1 MGARA
6 IDIGMD
12 ASIPEDLEDL
22 VTTRRTLSPAER
34 ELFGTPADSLGRY
47 SLLGKLGSGSMGVV
61 YRAYDPR
68 LQRPVAVK
76 ILYPSG
82 KQTAQLVSVGD
93 TRLLRE
99 AQAIARLSH
108 PNIVAV
114 HDVGVVG
121 DRVFLTMEFVEGAT
135 LREFCE
141 AAPRGWREVLPLLI
155 QAGRGLAAAHRGGVI
170 HRDIKPDNILV
181 GDDGR
186 VRVVDFSVA
195 RPQGSIAAET
205 LVASKFH
212 LTDTETNVLVGT
224 PAYMAPEQLRAA
236 PASARSDQFAFCV
249 TAYECLFGERPF
261 VGPTLRTLID
271 NVLAGPPTQP
281 PPFSQQIPRALYQ
294 CIARGLALDADE
306 RWPDMD
312 ILLAHLEALVVR
324 GRRRSSFALAASL
337 GAAAALTVGALAAHY
352 TGMSCTHPELAAHI
366 RAR

>member
-1 MGARA
+1 
-6 IDIGMD
+6 MD
-12 ASIPEDLEDL
+12 ASLPEDLEDL
-22 VTTRRTLSPAER
+22 CTTRRTLSTAER
-34 ELFGTPADSLGRY
+34 ELFGTLSDSLGRY
-47 SLLGKLGSGSMGVV
+47 SLLGRLGSGSMGVV

-76 ILYPSG
+76 VLYPTG
-82 KQTAQLVSVGD
+82 KPTAHQVSTGD
-93 TRLLRE
+93 ARLLRE

-114 HDVGVVG
+114 HDVGVAG
-121 DRVFLTMEFVEGAT
+121 DRVFLTMEFVEGPT
-135 LREFCE
+135 LRQYCD

-195 RPQGSIAAET
+195 RPQGSSGET
-205 LVASKFH
+205 LLGKFH

-224 PAYMAPEQLRAA
+224 PAYMAPEQLRAS
-236 PASARSDQFAFCV
+236 PACPRSDQFAFCV

-261 VGPTLRTLID
+261 AGPTLRTLID

-294 CIARGLALDADE
+294 CIARGLALDADD

-312 ILLAHLEALVVR
+312 TLLAHLEAILVR
-324 GRRRSSFALAASL
+324 GQRRSSLVLAASL
-337 GAAAALTVGALAAHY
+337 GAAAALTLGAAAAHY
-352 TGMSCTHPELAAHI
+352 TGSSCSHPELAAHI
-366 RAR
+366 GAR

>member
-1 MGARA
+1 MSTRA

-12 ASIPEDLEDL
+12 VALPEDLEDL
-22 VTTRRTLSPAER
+22 CTTRRTLSPAER
-34 ELFGTPADSLGRY
+34 ELFGTAADSFGRY

-76 ILYPSG
+76 ILYPTG
-82 KQTAQLVSVGD
+82 KQTAQLVSIGD

-121 DRVFLTMEFVEGAT
+121 DRVFLTMEFVEGPT
-135 LREFCE
+135 LRQFCD
-141 AAPRGWREVLPLLI
+141 APRSWREVLPLLI

-195 RPQGSIAAET
+195 RPQGSCAET
-205 LVASKFH
+205 LVGKFRM
-212 LTDTETNVLVGT
+212 TDTETNVLVGT

-236 PASARSDQFAFCV
+236 PACARSDQFAFCV

-261 VGPTLRTLID
+261 AGPTLRTLID

-281 PPFSQQIPRALYQ
+281 PPFTQQVPRALYQ
-294 CIARGLALDADE
+294 CLLRGLALDADD

-312 ILLAHLEALVVR
+312 ILVAQLENLAVR
-324 GRRRSSFALAASL
+324 GQRRSSLVLAASL
-337 GAAAALTVGALAAHY
+337 GAAAALTVGAVAAHFSG
-352 TGMSCTHPELAAHI
+352 TSCSHTELAAHI
-366 RAR
+366 SAR

>member
-1 MGARA
+1 
-6 IDIGMD
+6 MD
-12 ASIPEDLEDL
+12 ASLPEDIGDL
-22 VTTRRTLSPAER
+22 CTTRRTLSRAER
-34 ELFGTPADSLGRY
+34 ELFGTPADALGRY
-47 SLLGKLGSGSMGVV
+47 SLLDKLGSGAMGVV

-82 KQTAQLVSVGD
+82 EKTAQLVSVGD

-114 HDVGVVG
+114 HDVGVAG
-121 DRVFLTMEFVEGAT
+121 DRVFLTMEYVEGST
-135 LREFCE
+135 LRQYCD
-141 AAPRGWREVLPLLI
+141 AKARGWRDILPLLI
-155 QAGRGLAAAHRGGVI
+155 QAGRGIAAAHHGGVI

-195 RPQGSIAAET
+195 RPQGASAET
-205 LVASKFH
+205 LSGKVR

-224 PAYMAPEQLRAA
+224 PAYMSPEQLRAA
-236 PASARSDQFAFCV
+236 PADARGDQFAFCV
-249 TAYECLFGERPF
+249 TAYECLLGERPF

-271 NVLAGPPTQP
+271 NVLAGPPAQP
-281 PPFSQQIPRALYQ
+281 PPFSPQIPRALYQ
-294 CIARGLALDADE
+294 CIARGLALDPDE

-312 ILLAHLEALVVR
+312 ALVAALEAIAAR
-324 GRRRSSFALAASL
+324 GPRRSSFALAASL
-337 GAAAALTVGALAAHY
+337 GAATALAFSALTAHY
-352 TGMSCTHPELAAHI
+352 TGVRCPHAGLAAQI
-366 RAR
+366 GAP